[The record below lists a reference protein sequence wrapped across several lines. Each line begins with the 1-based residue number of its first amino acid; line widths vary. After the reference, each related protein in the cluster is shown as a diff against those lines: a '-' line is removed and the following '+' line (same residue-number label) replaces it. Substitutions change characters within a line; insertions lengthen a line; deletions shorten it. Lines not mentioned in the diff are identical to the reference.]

1 MNLWLLGWRPLT
13 ILFLFFLLFLS
24 FLFSSFFFFCKDM
37 PSTNWDVIKFGI
49 MNGGINVIVPREY
62 RLGYVSMKIYQ
73 LFLFP
78 GPLLLLLQFLPL
90 ACQLMNLHLV
100 NFVLVLIVVL
110 WLWGYLYLSFF
121 CPWLLLGSLQFVIM
135 HNVQLDFF
143 LSMLRLEE
151 RGWWFQ
157 QMRRQL
163 KYFMFLHTN
172 SSSFSRKLHNY
183 LVNQGTS

>member
-1 MNLWLLGWRPLT
+1 
-13 ILFLFFLLFLS
+13 
-24 FLFSSFFFFCKDM
+24 M

-110 WLWGYLYLSFF
+110 
-121 CPWLLLGSLQFVIM
+121 
-135 HNVQLDFF
+135 
-143 LSMLRLEE
+143 
-151 RGWWFQ
+151 
-157 QMRRQL
+157 
-163 KYFMFLHTN
+163 
-172 SSSFSRKLHNY
+172 
-183 LVNQGTS
+183 